1 MRGEFV
7 DVGGHRLYYYA
18 AGSRG
23 VGEPV
28 LFLHGTAATSHLWHS
43 VIPCMPA
50 GHRLVVADLLG
61 CGRSDR
67 PDGEPLTADAHAL
80 RAIALMDDLGIEA
93 ACIVGHGAGGAVA
106 TAMALSAPWRV
117 SRLALVNAVAFDK
130 WTRGAAP
137 VARLLARLSLGRLV
151 GAPVLAGMAH
161 GAMLRGFADRERGR
175 HTLDQF
181 LLPYAQRLGVDALV
195 AQLRSMRRDPGVAE
209 LGARL
214 GAIRQ
219 PTSVV
224 WGADDP
230 WLSPAIGARLAAEI
244 ADATLDVI
252 PGARH
257 YAPIDAPERVAAQLA
272 ALLLR

>member
-1 MRGEFV
+1 M
-7 DVGGHRLYYYA
+7 DVGGRRLYYYA

-23 VGEPV
+23 AGEPV
-28 LFLHGTAATSHLWHS
+28 LFLHGTAASSHLWHT
-43 VIPCMPA
+43 VIPLMPA

-80 RAIALMDDLGIEA
+80 RAVALMDDLGIEQ

-117 SRLALVNAVAFDK
+117 SRLALVNAVAFDE

-137 VARLLARLSLGRLV
+137 VARALARLSLGPLV
-151 GAPVLAGMAH
+151 GAPMLAGLVH

-195 AQLRSMRRDPGVAE
+195 AQLRAMRDLGVAE

-214 GAIRQ
+214 SAIKQ
-219 PTSVV
+219 PASVV

-244 ADATLDVI
+244 AGATLDVI

-257 YAPIDAPERVAAQLA
+257 YTPIDAPERVAVQLA
-272 ALLLR
+272 ELLQR

>member
-7 DVGGHRLYYYA
+7 DVGGRRLYYYA
-18 AGSRG
+18 AGTRG
-23 VGEPV
+23 AGEPV
-28 LFLHGTAATSHLWHS
+28 LFLHGTAASSHLWHA
-43 VIPCMPA
+43 VVPLMPP
-50 GHRLVVADLLG
+50 GHRFVVIDQLG

-67 PDGEPLTADAHAL
+67 PDGDPLTAESHAL
-80 RAIALMDDLGIEA
+80 RAIALMDDLGIEQ
-93 ACIVGHGAGGAVA
+93 ACIVGHAAGGAVA
-106 TAMALSAPWRV
+106 TAIALSAPWRV
-117 SRLALVNAVAFDK
+117 SRLALLNAVAFDD

-137 VARLLARLSLGRLV
+137 VARLLARLSIGRLL
-151 GAPVLAGMAH
+151 GAPVLAGFAH

-195 AQLRSMRRDPGVAE
+195 AQLRAMRDLGVAE

-214 GAIRQ
+214 AAIKH
-219 PTSVV
+219 PTSIV

-230 WLSPAIGARLAAEI
+230 WLSPSIGTRLAEEI

-252 PGARH
+252 PGACH
-257 YAPIDAPERVAAQLA
+257 FTPIDAPERVAAQLT
-272 ALLLR
+272 ALLQR